1 MHTHTTST
9 SYEKILSANDT
20 GITGGHMGGILI
32 PRTET
37 GLIALFPKLDP
48 AEYNPSVFLEFKA
61 PNGNVYKLRF
71 VYYNNKL
78 HGKGTRNEYRL
89 TYLTDFLRNANSKAG
104 DAFRITRSEN
114 GQFVMEIVKK
124 VAQADPSSV
133 IKLRG
138 WNQVC

>member
-1 MHTHTTST
+1 MHTHMKPI

-32 PRTET
+32 PKTET

-48 AEYNPSVFLEFKA
+48 AEYNPSVFLDFKA
-61 PNGNVYKLRF
+61 PNGSCYKLRF
-71 VYYNNKL
+71 VYYNNRL
-78 HGKGTRNEYRL
+78 HKKGTRNEYRL

-104 DAFRITRSEN
+104 DAFRITRNEN
-114 GQFVMEIVKK
+114 GEFEMEVVKK
-124 VAQADPSSV
+124 TNATPSSV

>member
-1 MHTHTTST
+1 MTTHTTPT
-9 SYEKILSANDT
+9 SFEKILSANDT

-48 AEYNPSVFLEFKA
+48 AEYNPDVFLEFKS
-61 PNGNVYKLRF
+61 PNGATHKLRF

-89 TYLTDFLRNANSKAG
+89 TYLTDFLRNSNSKAG
-104 DAFRITRSEN
+104 DAFRITRDEN
-114 GQFVMEIVKK
+114 GNYEMEVVKK
-124 VAQADPSSV
+124 AAVAPSSV

-138 WNQVC
+138 WNRVC

>member
-1 MHTHTTST
+1 MTPHTTPT
-9 SYEKILSANDT
+9 SFEKILSANDT

-48 AEYNPSVFLEFKA
+48 KEYNPSVFLDFKG
-61 PNGNVYKLRF
+61 PNGATHKLRF

-89 TYLTDFLRNANSKAG
+89 TYLTDFLRNSNSKVG
-104 DAFRITRSEN
+104 DAFRITRDEN
-114 GQFVMEIVKK
+114 GNYEMEVVKK
-124 VAQADPSSV
+124 ACVAPSSV

-138 WNQVC
+138 WNRVC

>member
-1 MHTHTTST
+1 MHTTPT
-9 SYEKILSANDT
+9 SYEKVLSANDT

-37 GLIALFPKLDP
+37 GLISLFPKLDP
-48 AEYNPSVFLEFKA
+48 KEYNPSVFLTFKA
-61 PNGNVYKLRF
+61 PNGELYKLRF

-89 TYLTDFLRNANSKAG
+89 TYLTDFLRNSNAKTG
-104 DAFRITRSEN
+104 DAFRITRDGHGEYE
-114 GQFVMEIVKK
+114 MEVIKK
-124 VAQADPSSV
+124 AAITHSGV

-138 WNQVC
+138 WNRVC

>member
-1 MHTHTTST
+1 MQTTSI

-32 PRTET
+32 PKTET
-37 GLIALFPKLDP
+37 GLIALFPKLDRT
-48 AEYNPSVFLEFKA
+48 EYNPSVFLDFKA
-61 PNGNVYKLRF
+61 PNGSSYKLRF
-71 VYYNNKL
+71 VYYNNRL
-78 HGKGTRNEYRL
+78 HKKGTRNEYRL

-104 DAFRITRSEN
+104 DAFRITRNEN
-114 GQFVMEIVKK
+114 GQFEMEVVKK
-124 VAQADPSSV
+124 ADAAPSNV